1 MRLLAPGWAGDGAIS
16 AQPSAG
22 STPPPPG
29 LTHSSTLGPSCSTG
43 ALSQKMLALPY
54 CQILLRVLWA
64 KKQMR
69 QSKRTM
75 RKPQT
80 MATAW
85 RRGREEG
92 EGEALGSPRPGRAG
106 VWLPNPSLR
115 LNGERSPPLPNTPSF
130 GWAVGQPLPGAQ
142 WALESF
148 WPSPSSGRGFGFLV
162 GTGQAQLSGSCPPP
176 QHLGPRE
183 QGPCPWGCRCTGVP
197 TSQISAAA
205 RNLGLKRD
213 RSGPR

>member
-22 STPPPPG
+22 STPPPG
-29 LTHSSTLGPSCSTG
+29 THPLLHVG
-43 ALSQKMLALPY
+43 ALLQHRRLVPEDVGLAVLPDLAPRLVGEEADEAE
-54 CQILLRVLWA
+54 QEDDEEAADDGHGLEEREG
-64 KKQMR
+64 
-69 QSKRTM
+69 
-75 RKPQT
+75 
-80 MATAW
+80 
-85 RRGREEG
+85 GREEG

-176 QHLGPRE
+176 STWGPESRDPAR
-183 QGPCPWGCRCTGVP
+183 GG
-197 TSQISAAA
+197 AAA
-205 RNLGLKRD
+205 PAFPRA
-213 RSGPR
+213 RSPQLHGIWG